1 MKNQQNR
8 GEKEKTK
15 KWRHPRC
22 FIVIRHQPH
31 QLSLS
36 LSFFYYS
43 LQPQTTHPFIST
55 SIPCQQTRGAENEE
69 EEDDNNQDPPPAMQI
84 LRTTVFLLLAS
95 AISTSGFGSM
105 GPISAAFGDDGFFCA
120 IDASGKQEVICW
132 SKNNSSPSSST
143 YTSTSTTITTTS
155 SASTSLSSMDTPS
168 QVPPMAAL
176 SGGEGFL
183 CGILAN
189 TSQVFCW
196 SLVASG
202 MDLVPSD
209 YKTTAY
215 SYIAS
220 GRNHVCGIRG
230 AYYSDHGSGTVD
242 CWEIVKSSNN
252 TLSSKQSTLFYNE
265 TINNLAFK
273 KIVSGEGFSCGG
285 IREGGLVC
293 WGPNSDSLRV
303 SNVSESF
310 LVLASAKGSICGIL
324 DSSREVKC
332 WGDSDSFSGCPIG
345 VHFISLTAGAY
356 HFCGIREDDHG
367 VECWGSF
374 NFSSV
379 PKHSGFMALASSDV
393 TTCGIRE
400 DDLVLD
406 CWSRYA
412 TLQPDYNPPLELC
425 SPGLCRPTS
434 CLEGEF
440 AFNASNLNEPDLT
453 SLCVRKDLHICSPCA
468 SNCSA
473 GFFLSSP
480 CSTNADRICTACSLC
495 QNSSCWDVCGLQ
507 PSSEKNWHHMIR
519 LAIIVASCVSC
530 FLLILLSW
538 CFLPRMFATK
548 PEEGTKKQFKS
559 CIGKPD
565 QLDGEATADLFPS
578 VSVTSCPGTAQ
589 IFRLTELKDAT
600 NGFKEFNVLGRG
612 SYGFVYKAVLADGR
626 QVAVKRANA
635 ATIIHTNSRDF
646 EMELEILCNARHC
659 NIVNLLG
666 YCSEMGERLLVYEYM
681 PHGTLH
687 DHLHGGLSP
696 LSWSL
701 RLKISLQ
708 AARGLEYLHKEVEPP
723 IVHRDVKTSNILLD
737 SDWGARIADF
747 GLFTS
752 SEKDLDLS
760 GDMKSD
766 VYRFGIVLLE
776 ILSGRKAYDRDY
788 TPASI
793 VDWAVPLIKQGKAA
807 AIIDCYVA
815 LPRNVEPL
823 LKLADIAE
831 LAVREDPSERP
842 TMSDIVILLQ
852 QIVKDGLL
860 L

>member
-1 MKNQQNR
+1 MA
-8 GEKEKTK
+8 TPTLFH
-15 KWRHPRC
+15 RHSSPTSST
-22 FIVIRHQPH
+22 ISI
-31 QLSLS
+31 S
-36 LSFFYYS
+36 SFFYYS
-43 LQPQTTHPFIST
+43 ILLQTNTLCIST
-55 SIPCQQTRGAENEE
+55 SIPCQQTITPKAA
-69 EEDDNNQDPPPAMQI
+69 AMQF
-84 LRTTVFLLLAS
+84 LRTTVFLLLLLLVS
-95 AISTSGFGSM
+95 AISASGFGSM
-105 GPISAAFGDDGFFCA
+105 GPISAAFGDHGFFCA
-120 IDASGKQEVICW
+120 IDASGKQQVICW
-132 SKNNSSPSSST
+132 NKNNSSPSPSSST
-143 YTSTSTTITTTS
+143 TTTIAAS
-155 SASTSLSSMDTPS
+155 SDSTSLSSLESAS

-183 CGILAN
+183 CGLLAN
-189 TSQVFCW
+189 TSQAFCW
-196 SLVASG
+196 SLMASG
-202 MDLVPSD
+202 MDLVPSN

-215 SYIAS
+215 SHIAS
-220 GRNHVCGIRG
+220 GKNHVCGIRG

-242 CWEIVKSSNN
+242 CWEIVRVSND
-252 TLSSKQSTLFYNE
+252 TLSSKQSSLFYNQS
-265 TINNLAFK
+265 ISNLDFN

-285 IREGGLVC
+285 IRGGGLVC
-293 WGPNSDSLRV
+293 WGPNAHLLGV

-310 LVLASAKGSICGIL
+310 LVLASAKGSICGIMDL
-324 DSSREVKC
+324 SGEVRC
-332 WGDSDSFSGCPIG
+332 WGDSDSFSDPGPPIG
-345 VHFISLTAGAY
+345 VRFISLTAGAY
-356 HFCGIREDDHG
+356 HFCGIREDNHG
-367 VECWGSF
+367 VECWGRGSF
-374 NFSSV
+374 NYSSV
-379 PKHSGFMALASSDV
+379 PKHSGFVALASSDF

-406 CWSRYA
+406 CWSRNT
-412 TLQPDYNPPLELC
+412 TLQHDYNPPLELC
-425 SPGLCRPTS
+425 SPGLCHLTS

-453 SLCVRKDLHICSPCA
+453 SLCVRNDLHICSPCA

-480 CSTNADRICTACSLC
+480 CTKNADRICTACSLC
-495 QNSSCWDVCGLQ
+495 QNSSCWDVCGL
-507 PSSEKNWHHMIR
+507 PSSPEKHWHHMIR
-519 LAIIVASCVSC
+519 LVIIVGSCVFG

-538 CFLPRMFATK
+538 CYLPCMFATK
-548 PEEGTKKQFKS
+548 TEEGTKNQFKS

-565 QLDGEATADLFPS
+565 HLDGDATADSFSP
-578 VSVTSCPGTAQ
+578 VSSTPCPGTAQ
-589 IFRLTELKDAT
+589 IFRLSELKDAT
-600 NGFKEFNVLGRG
+600 NGFKEFNELGRG

-635 ATIIHTNSRDF
+635 ATIIQTNSREF
-646 EMELEILCNARHC
+646 EMELEILCNVRHC

-708 AARGLEYLHKEVEPP
+708 AARGLEYLHKEVMPP
-723 IVHRDVKTSNILLD
+723 IVHRDFKTSNILLD
-737 SDWGARIADF
+737 SDWGARITDF
-747 GLFTS
+747 RLVTS
-752 SEKDLDLS
+752 SERNLDPN

-766 VYRFGIVLLE
+766 VYSFGIVLLE

-831 LAVREDPSERP
+831 LSVREDPSERP
-842 TMSDIVILLQ
+842 TMSDMVISLQ
-852 QIVKDGLL
+852 QIVKDGQIL
-860 L
+860 

>member
-1 MKNQQNR
+1 
-8 GEKEKTK
+8 
-15 KWRHPRC
+15 
-22 FIVIRHQPH
+22 
-31 QLSLS
+31 
-36 LSFFYYS
+36 
-43 LQPQTTHPFIST
+43 
-55 SIPCQQTRGAENEE
+55 
-69 EEDDNNQDPPPAMQI
+69 MQI
-84 LRTTVFLLLAS
+84 LRTTVFLLLLLLLL
-95 AISTSGFGSM
+95 AISASGFGSM

-120 IDASGKQEVICW
+120 IDAGGKQEVICW
-132 SKNNSSPSSST
+132 SKNNSSPSSS
-143 YTSTSTTITTTS
+143 SSSSSSSTTTA
-155 SASTSLSSMDTPS
+155 ASTSLSSLDSAS

-189 TSQVFCW
+189 TSQAFCW
-196 SLVASG
+196 SLMVSG

-209 YKTTAY
+209 YQNTAY

-220 GRNHVCGIRG
+220 GKNHVCGIRG

-242 CWEIVKSSNN
+242 CWK
-252 TLSSKQSTLFYNE
+252 LY
-265 TINNLAFK
+265 
-273 KIVSGEGFSCGG
+273 KIVSGEGFSCGE

-293 WGPNSDSLRV
+293 WGPNADLLGV

-310 LVLASAKGSICGIL
+310 EVLASAKGSICGIM
-324 DSSREVKC
+324 DSSREVIC
-332 WGDSDSFSGCPIG
+332 WGDSDSFSDPPVG
-345 VHFISLTAGAY
+345 VRFISLTASSY
-356 HFCGIREDDHG
+356 HYCGIREDNHG

-374 NFSSV
+374 NYSSV
-379 PKHSGFMALASSDV
+379 PKNSGFMALASSDF

-400 DDLVLD
+400 DDLILD
-406 CWSRYA
+406 CWSKNA

-425 SPGLCRPTS
+425 SPGLCRSTS

-453 SLCVRKDLHICSPCA
+453 SLCVRKDLQICSPCA

-480 CSTNADRICTACSLC
+480 CTKNADRICTACSLC
-495 QNSSCWDVCGLQ
+495 QNSSCWDVCGL
-507 PSSEKNWHHMIR
+507 PSSPEKHWHHMIR
-519 LAIIVASCVSC
+519 LLK
-530 FLLILLSW
+530 F
-538 CFLPRMFATK
+538 
-548 PEEGTKKQFKS
+548 
-559 CIGKPD
+559 
-565 QLDGEATADLFPS
+565 
-578 VSVTSCPGTAQ
+578 
-589 IFRLTELKDAT
+589 FRLSELKVAT
-600 NGFKEFNVLGRG
+600 NGFKEFNELGRG

-635 ATIIHTNSRDF
+635 ATIIHTTVVEF
-646 EMELEILCNARHC
+646 EMELEILCNVRHC

-708 AARGLEYLHKEVEPP
+708 AARGLEYLHKEVVPP

-747 GLFTS
+747 GLVTS
-752 SEKDLDLS
+752 SERDLELN

-766 VYRFGIVLLE
+766 VYSFGIVLLE
-776 ILSGRKAYDRDY
+776 ILSGRKAYDRNY

-793 VDWAVPLIKQGKAA
+793 VDWAVPSLNRVRQ
-807 AIIDCYVA
+807 
-815 LPRNVEPL
+815 LPL
-823 LKLADIAE
+823 LT
-831 LAVREDPSERP
+831 VTPHSREVS
-842 TMSDIVILLQ
+842 SLCLNW
-852 QIVKDGLL
+852 QI
-860 L
+860 